1 MNTFHYLLAAL
12 LSASALTASA
22 QKLVGGDISLLPSYE
37 EKGAKYSDHSGNAIP
52 SLLPYLR
59 QQGWNAMRVR
69 LFVDPANATD
79 EEKRQ
84 GVAQDLGYVKSLA
97 KRIKDEGFKLILD
110 FHYSDTWADP
120 AKQWTPADWL
130 STDDSNLGNQLY
142 EYTKDALQQLKDAGA
157 TPDYIQTGN
166 EISFGMLWGARQ
178 TQANRCYTNSPTANW
193 NRFTSLL
200 SQATKACREA
210 CPEAKLILHSE
221 RSCDPTVLLD
231 FMSRMQKAGVD
242 YDVLGLSYY
251 PYFHG
256 SLTTLSSTLSQVEN
270 SYSEKKIMIVETG
283 YPAHWAISGSTYDFS
298 STYPYTDEGQKNFT
312 DDLIATLNRHAN
324 VTGLFWW
331 WPEANEYGI
340 DWQNAVTSGWYN
352 STLFDNQTGRA
363 YSSLSELKNFLG
375 DPTAIHSATTA
386 PPAAGNN
393 CCYDLSGRA
402 VGQQPNCLYIRG
414 GKKYVAR

>member
-120 AKQWTPADWL
+120 GKQWTPSSWL
-130 STDDSNLGNQLY
+130 QLDDAALGERLY
-142 EYTKDALQQLKDAGA
+142 AYTKDALLQLKDAGA
-157 TPDYIQTGN
+157 CPDYIQTGN

-231 FMSRMQKAGVD
+231 FLSRMQEAGVD

-251 PYFHG
+251 PYYHG
-256 SLTTLSSTLSQVEN
+256 SLETLSSTLSQVEKTHGD
-270 SYSEKKIMIVETG
+270 KKIMIVETG
-283 YPAHWAISGSTYDFS
+283 YPAHWAIGGSTYDFS
-298 STYPYTDEGQKNFT
+298 STYPYTDAGQKKFT
-312 DDLIATLNRHAN
+312 DNLIATLHRHDN

-340 DWQNAVTSGWYN
+340 NWQDAVTSNWYN
-352 STLFDNQTGRA
+352 STLFDNETGRA
-363 YSSLSELKNFLG
+363 YSALTELRLFADG
-375 DPTAIHSATTA
+375 QTGISAPTATRTT
-386 PPAAGNN
+386 PIRAARYNLLGMP
-393 CCYDLSGRA
+393 LA
-402 VGQQPNCLYIRG
+402 QPRGLYIMD
-414 GKKYVAR
+414 GKKILGQ

>member
-1 MNTFHYLLAAL
+1 MKTFHYLLAVL
-12 LSASALTASA
+12 LSASALTAGA
-22 QKLVGGDISLLPSYE
+22 QNLTGGDISLLPSYE
-37 EKGAKYSDHSGNAIP
+37 EKGAQYFDHSGNAIP
-52 SLLPYLR
+52 ALLPYLK

-69 LFVDPANATD
+69 LFVDPSNATD
-79 EEKRQ
+79 EEKKQ
-84 GVAQDLGYVKSLA
+84 GAIQDLDYVKPLA

-120 AKQWTPADWL
+120 AKQWTPANWL

-166 EISFGMLWGARQ
+166 EISFGMLWGARG
-178 TQANRCYTNSPTANW
+178 TQDNRCYTNSPAANW
-193 NRFTSLL
+193 TRFTTLL
-200 SQATKACREA
+200 RQATKACREV
-210 CPEAKLILHSE
+210 CPEAKVILHSE

-312 DDLIATLNRHAN
+312 DDLIAALNRHAN

-363 YSSLSELKNFLG
+363 YSSLSELKNFVG
-375 DPTAIHSATTA
+375 NPTAIHSATTA
-386 PPAAGNN
+386 PRGASNN
-393 CCYDLSGRA
+393 CCYDLSGRS

>member
-1 MNTFHYLLAAL
+1 MKTFHYLLATL
-12 LSASALTASA
+12 LSAFAFTASA
-22 QKLVGGDISLLPSYE
+22 QKLAGGDISLLPSYE
-37 EKGAKYSDHSGNAIP
+37 EKGAQYFDHHGNAIP
-52 SLLPYLR
+52 SLLPFLKE
-59 QQGWNAMRVR
+59 QGWNAMRVR
-69 LFVDPANATD
+69 LFVNPANATE

-84 GVAQDLGYVKSLA
+84 GVVQNLDYVKSLA

-120 AKQWTPADWL
+120 GKQWTPADWL
-130 STDDSNLGNQLY
+130 LLGDNSLGNQLY

-166 EISFGMLWGARQ
+166 EISFGMLWGARG
-178 TQANRCYTNSPTANW
+178 TQDNRCYTNSPAANW
-193 NRFTSLL
+193 TRFTNLL
-200 SQATKACREA
+200 RQATKACHEV
-210 CPEAKLILHSE
+210 CPEAKVILHSE

-256 SLTTLSSTLSQVEN
+256 SLTSLSSTLSQVE
-270 SYSEKKIMIVETG
+270 SKYGDKKIMIVETG
-283 YPAHWAISGSTYDFS
+283 YPAHWAISGSTYDYS

-363 YSSLSELKNFLG
+363 YSSLSELKNFVS

-386 PPAAGNN
+386 PCAAGKDRHYN
-393 CCYDLSGRA
+393 LSGME
-402 VGQQPNCLYIRG
+402 VGQLSGGLYIRD

>member
-1 MNTFHYLLAAL
+1 MKTFHYLLATL
-12 LSASALTASA
+12 LSAFALTSSA
-22 QKLVGGDISLLPSYE
+22 QKLAGGDVSLLPSYE
-37 EKGAKYSDHSGNAIP
+37 EKGAQYFDHNGNAIP
-52 SLLPYLR
+52 SLLPFLKV
-59 QQGWNAMRVR
+59 QGWNAMRVR
-69 LFVDPANATD
+69 LFVDPANATE

-84 GVAQDLGYVKSLA
+84 GVVQDIAYVKPLA

-166 EISFGMLWGARQ
+166 EISFGMLWGARG
-178 TQANRCYTNSPTANW
+178 TQDNRCYTNSPAANW
-193 NRFTSLL
+193 TRFTTLL
-200 SQATKACREA
+200 RQATKACREV
-210 CPEAKLILHSE
+210 CPKAKVILHSE

-363 YSSLSELKNFLG
+363 YSSLSELKNFIG

-386 PPAAGNN
+386 PRGAGNN

>member
-1 MNTFHYLLAAL
+1 MKTFHYLLAVL
-12 LSASALTASA
+12 LSASALTAGA
-22 QKLVGGDISLLPSYE
+22 QNLAGGDISLLPSYE
-37 EKGAKYSDHSGNAIP
+37 EKGAQYFDHSGNAIP
-52 SLLPYLR
+52 ALLLYLKE
-59 QQGWNAMRVR
+59 QGWNAMRVR

-79 EEKRQ
+79 EEKKQ
-84 GVAQDLGYVKSLA
+84 GAIQDLDYVKSLA

-120 AKQWTPADWL
+120 SKQWTPADWL
-130 STDDSNLGNQLY
+130 SLGDAALGEKLY
-142 EYTKDALQQLKDAGA
+142 NYTKDALQQLKDAGA

-166 EISFGMLWGARQ
+166 EISFGMLWGARG
-178 TQANRCYTNSPTANW
+178 TQDNRCYTNSPAANW
-193 NRFTSLL
+193 TRFTTLL
-200 SQATKACREA
+200 RQATKACREV
-210 CPEAKLILHSE
+210 CPDAKVILHSE

-363 YSSLSELKNFLG
+363 YSSLSELKNFVG

-386 PPAAGNN
+386 PRGAGNN

-402 VGQQPNCLYIRG
+402 VGHLSNGLYIRG

>member
-1 MNTFHYLLAAL
+1 MKTFHYLLATL
-12 LSASALTASA
+12 LSAFAFTASA
-22 QKLVGGDISLLPSYE
+22 QKLAGGDISLLPSYE
-37 EKGAKYSDHSGNAIP
+37 EKGAQYFDHHGNAIP
-52 SLLPYLR
+52 SLLPFLKE
-59 QQGWNAMRVR
+59 QGWNAMRVR
-69 LFVDPANATD
+69 LFVNPANATE

-84 GVAQDLGYVKSLA
+84 GVVQNLDYVKSLA

-120 AKQWTPADWL
+120 GKQWTPADWL
-130 STDDSNLGNQLY
+130 LLGDNSLGNQLY

-166 EISFGMLWGARQ
+166 EISFGMLWGARG
-178 TQANRCYTNSPTANW
+178 TQDNRCYTNSPAANW
-193 NRFTSLL
+193 TRFTNLL
-200 SQATKACREA
+200 RQATKACHEV
-210 CPEAKLILHSE
+210 CPEAKVILHSE

-256 SLTTLSSTLSQVEN
+256 SLTSLSSTLSQVE
-270 SYSEKKIMIVETG
+270 SKYGDKKIMIVETG
-283 YPAHWAISGSTYDFS
+283 YPAHWAISGSTYDYS
-298 STYPYTDEGQKNFT
+298 STYPYTDQGQKNFT

-363 YSSLSELKNFLG
+363 YSSLSELKNFVS

-386 PPAAGNN
+386 PCAAGKDRHYN
-393 CCYDLSGRA
+393 LSGME
-402 VGQQPNCLYIRG
+402 VGQLSGGLYIRD